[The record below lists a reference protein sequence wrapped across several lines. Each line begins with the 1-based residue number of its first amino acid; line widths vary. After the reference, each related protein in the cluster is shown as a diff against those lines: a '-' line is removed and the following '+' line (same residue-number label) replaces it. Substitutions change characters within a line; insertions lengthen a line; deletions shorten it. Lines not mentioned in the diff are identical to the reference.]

1 MMIKLKCVEYGF
13 GWDDPYAYYRGYYE
27 VNLNPNHV
35 ESVMESGWEL
45 YKSVTKQVTS
55 KGWFG
60 RTKIEEEYSTVPYN
74 HDKQLYV
81 LKTVSGEVYRTYEE
95 ELLIKEGLLG

>member
-1 MMIKLKCVEYGF
+1 MIKLKCVEYGF

-27 VNLNPNHV
+27 VNLNPDHV
-35 ESVMESGWEL
+35 ESVMKSGWKL
-45 YKSVTKQVTS
+45 HRSVKTRKTS

-60 RTKIEEEYSTVPYN
+60 GIKSKEYHSARPYN

-81 LKTVSGEVYRTYEE
+81 LKTVSGEVYRTYEK